1 MRRAGDVTMVRP
13 VAAIVA
19 LACLACAPAAAQCP
33 ADLNN
38 DRVVDGADI
47 GLLLSGWGVCGAT
60 CPWDLDGNGTVGGSD
75 LGLLLGAWGDCP
87 PAIVPGWAT
96 LLEADPD
103 PTVVTSASLRA
114 AIRATGLAWRVRDA
128 STQVEMVLVP
138 GGSFQRGCSAS
149 FQQPCYGNELPV
161 RTITV
166 SSPFYLGR
174 RELTQSQWR
183 AVMGDNPSAFQGASY
198 PEESHPVDSL
208 RWDRAAEYNA
218 RTGTRFPSEAEWELA
233 YRAGTTTAFHGY
245 AGMPAGTN
253 GDGFASAIAWHDGNS
268 FFSTQRVGTKLPN
281 GLGLHDMS
289 GNVSEYCGDWYDA
302 DYFAACPAED
312 PPGPASGT
320 YRVMRGGAHN
330 EEAKDMR
337 SSSRGGGL
345 PGSSMYG
352 AGLRVARDP

>member
-1 MRRAGDVTMVRP
+1 MHR
-13 VAAIVA
+13 
-19 LACLACAPAAAQCP
+19 PAAAILSLVVTACNPASAQCA
-33 ADLNN
+33 ADLNG
-38 DRVVDGADI
+38 DGLVSGADI
-47 GLLLSGWGVCGAT
+47 GILLGAWGPCITGPPT
-60 CPWDLDGNGTVGGSD
+60 CRGDLDRNGTVNGSD
-75 LGLLLGAWGDCP
+75 LGLLLGAWGQCP
-87 PAIVPGWAT
+87 DVPGWAT
-96 LLEADPD
+96 LLEAEPD
-103 PTVVTSASLRA
+103 PAVVTSASLRA
-114 AIRATGLAWRVRDA
+114 SIRATGLAWRVRDA

-149 FQQPCYGNELPV
+149 LQQPCLPDELPT
-161 RTITV
+161 RPITI
-166 SSPFYLGR
+166 SAPFYLSR

-183 AVMGDNPSAFQGASY
+183 AVMGDNPSVFQGASY
-198 PEESHPVDSL
+198 PEDLHPVDSL
-208 RWDRAAEYNA
+208 SWNRAAEFIA
-218 RTGTRFPSEAEWELA
+218 RTGMRFPTEAEWEFA

>member
-1 MRRAGDVTMVRP
+1 MVRP
-13 VAAIVA
+13 AAAILA
-19 LACLACAPAAAQCP
+19 LACLAGAPAAAQCP

-38 DRVVDGADI
+38 DRAVDGADI

-96 LLEADPD
+96 LVEADPD
-103 PTVVTSASLRA
+103 PAVVTSASLRA
-114 AIRATGLAWRVRDA
+114 AIRATGLAWRVREA
-128 STQVEMVLVP
+128 STQVEMLLVP
-138 GGSFQRGCSAS
+138 NGSFQRGCSAS
-149 FQQPCYGNELPV
+149 LQQPCYGDELPTRV
-161 RTITV
+161 ITI
-166 SSPFYLGR
+166 SSPFYLSR

-183 AVMGDNPSAFQGASY
+183 AVMGDNPSQFQGPSY
-198 PEESHPVDSL
+198 PEESYPVESL
-208 RWDRAAEYNA
+208 SWNRAAEFNA
-218 RTGTRFPSEAEWELA
+218 RTGMRFPSEAEWEYA

-245 AGMPAGTN
+245 AGTPAGTN

-268 FFSTQRVGTKLPN
+268 FFSTQPVGRKLAN

-289 GNVSEYCGDWYDA
+289 GNVSEHCGDWYGYEYYASSPAA
-302 DYFAACPAED
+302 DPT
-312 PPGPASGT
+312 GPSSGT

-330 EEAKDMR
+330 VEAKDMR
-337 SSSRGGGL
+337 ASSRSGCI
-345 PGSSMYG
+345 PETSCFG